1 MDRVFALLPAEL
13 VDDVLKVVF
22 RSIGIVGLD
31 GRLVVLVDQVLVIFG
46 RAWLDLGFRTTTF
59 NTIIEACEIRQ
70 RGWGLS
76 QTAPGDH
83 RKGRIVQSCSG
94 GAQSRMSSCE
104 VLSRE
109 VGEEGGGKIG
119 RAHV

>member
-1 MDRVFALLPAEL
+1 VDRVFALLPAEL

-46 RAWLDLGFRTTTF
+46 RAWLDLRFRTTTF
-59 NTIIEACEIRQ
+59 NTIIEACEIQ
-70 RGWGLS
+70 LGGWG
-76 QTAPGDH
+76 QPRIDCGIVPADH
-83 RKGRIVQSCSG
+83 REGRRIVQSCGG
-94 GAQSRMSSCE
+94 GAESRISSCE

-109 VGEEGGGKIG
+109 GEGGW
-119 RAHV
+119 